1 MRRRP
6 TLKRPHLVPALVFLA
21 VFALQACATDLERA
35 IQRGAAETEGG
46 RFEVEGREE
55 ESEEPGDTFLMRQL
69 YGSEITPTAALRPAL
84 ARAHGIARL
93 TEKKDPRLSRLRW
106 RMVGPTNIGGRL
118 LDIAVDPDLPNT
130 IYVAAASGGVWT
142 STNAGRTFK
151 PAWPADEPQAI
162 GALAMTRSGIL
173 YAGTGE
179 TGPGG
184 GSMTYGGLGV
194 YRSYDRGETWENIGL
209 TGSSRISRIAIDP
222 KNEDRI
228 FVAASGPLFN
238 PGGQRGLFRS
248 TNGGDSWER
257 VLRGD
262 NATTGAVDIAIDP
275 SNPQRIY
282 AAMWDHL
289 REPDRR
295 RYTGIGSGLYR
306 SSDGGD
312 TWERIGLGFFGP
324 HPAIGRIGVAVA
336 PTAPQTLYA
345 TLNGESGTY
354 AGVFKSTSGGDTWT
368 PIVDPELVL
377 NNYVYGWWFGRMW
390 VDPKDENH
398 VFHAGLDLL
407 QSSDGGMTWGVSGG
421 MHVDQ
426 HAVAWDPKVDG
437 RVYAGNDGG
446 LYRSDD
452 NGTTWQFGRVM
463 PWSQLYTIDVG
474 QQSPERLVAGL
485 QDNGVNRSYDAEG
498 NIGPRYWNQYVGGD
512 GLRASIN
519 PQNQDIV
526 YGCLQ
531 YGDCYV
537 SYNAGGNTESFGE
550 KVVSSRKN
558 WLTPIEFDPVNPST
572 LYSGGEILSRSDDD
586 AGTWIPI
593 SPDLSNGPG
602 RETNPLFIN
611 FGTITTIGPTPS
623 DTGVL
628 YVGTD
633 DGNLWYTWTG
643 GTTWT
648 QASDPDLPTAWVTR
662 VQADPRNPDVAY
674 VTYSGFRQGDDAAYI
689 LRTTDGGVTWDD
701 ITGNLPKAPINDV
714 NVIGHDLV
722 VASDFGVFLSHD
734 LGANWFRVGDNL
746 PLAPIHE
753 LRWHKPTS
761 TLYAATFGRS
771 AWQVTFPS
779 NF

>member
-1 MRRRP
+1 MRRRL
-6 TLKRPHLVPALVFLA
+6 TLKRPHLVPAVLFIAALL
-21 VFALQACATDLERA
+21 LQACSTDLEQAFR
-35 IQRGAAETEGG
+35 QGSREREGLE
-46 RFEVEGREE
+46 RELEGE
-55 ESEEPGDTFLMRQL
+55 ESEEPGDTFLLRQL
-69 YGSEITPTAALRPAL
+69 FGSDLAPSAALRPAL
-84 ARAHGIARL
+84 ARSRRIAHV
-93 TEKKDPRLSRLRW
+93 TEREDPRLSRLRW
-106 RMVGPTNIGGRL
+106 RMVGPTNIGGRV
-118 LDIAVDPDLPNT
+118 LDIAVDPKLRDT
-130 IYVAAASGGVWT
+130 IYAAAASGGVWI
-142 STNAGRTFK
+142 SRNAGRTFK
-151 PAWPADEPQAI
+151 SAWPHDLPQAVS
-162 GALAMTRSGIL
+162 ALAMTRSGIL

-179 TGPGG
+179 SGPGG
-184 GSMTYGGLGV
+184 GSMTYGGLGM
-194 YRSYDRGETWENIGL
+194 YRSFDRGETWEHIGL
-209 TGSSRISRIAIDP
+209 SGSSRISRVVVDP
-222 KNEDRI
+222 KDEDRI
-228 FVAASGPLFN
+228 FVAASGPLFT
-238 PGGQRGLFRS
+238 PGGQRGIFRS

-262 NATTGAVDIAIDP
+262 NATTGGTDIAIDP

-295 RYTGIGSGLYR
+295 RYNGIGSGLYR
-306 SSDGGD
+306 SNDGGD

-324 HPAIGRIGVAVA
+324 HPAVGRIGIAIA
-336 PTAPQTLYA
+336 PSAPQTLYA
-345 TLNGESGTY
+345 TLNGESGVY
-354 AGVFKSTSGGDTWT
+354 AGVYKSTNGGDTWT
-368 PIVDPELVL
+368 LSFDPDLVL
-377 NNYVYGWWFGRMW
+377 SNYVYGWWFGRMW

-398 VFHAGLDLL
+398 VFHAGVDLL
-407 QSSDGGMTWGVSGG
+407 QSSDGGTTWGVSGG
-421 MHVDQ
+421 VHADQ
-426 HAVAWDPKVDG
+426 HAMAWDPRVDG
-437 RVYAGNDGG
+437 RVYLGNDGG
-446 LYRSDD
+446 VYRSDD
-452 NGTTWQFGRVM
+452 NGALWQFGTYM
-463 PWSQLYTIDVG
+463 PWSQLYTIDVS
-474 QQSPERLVAGL
+474 QQDPTRLVAGL

-498 NIGPRYWNQYVGGD
+498 NVGHRYWNQYVGGD

-537 SYNAGGNTESFGE
+537 SFNGGGNTTSFGE

-558 WLTPIEFDPVNPST
+558 WLTPIEFDPVNPAT
-572 LYSGGEILSRSDDD
+572 VYSGGEVLSRSDDN

-611 FGTITTIGPTPS
+611 FGTITTIGTTPS

-643 GTTWT
+643 GIPWT
-648 QASDPDLPTAWVTR
+648 QASDPDLPNAWVTR

-674 VTYSGFRQGDDAAYI
+674 VTYSGFRQGQDAAYI
-689 LRTTDGGVTWDD
+689 LRTIDGGVTWDD
-701 ITGNLPKAPINDV
+701 ITGNLPQAPLNDV

-734 LGANWFRVGDNL
+734 LGGRWYRVGNNL
-746 PLAPIHE
+746 PLAPVHE
-753 LRWHKPTS
+753 LRWHKPTRS
-761 TLYAATFGRS
+761 LYAATFGRS
-771 AWQVTFPS
+771 AWRVQFPV